1 MALYGGLDGLKIID
15 KVIKKSKFVLKNS
28 GMLAIEIG
36 FGQHYKVS
44 EILKKN
50 DFYIFK
56 TITDYQRIKRCF
68 LAKKNN

>member
-1 MALYGGLDGLKIID
+1 
-15 KVIKKSKFVLKNS
+15 
-28 GMLAIEIG
+28 MLAIEIG